1 MQSKNLFANA
11 QAPTLGE
18 RFEQLLSVD
27 GLVIERIVS
36 SPRIEQQRYVQTQ
49 DEWVVLLHGTA
60 VLEVDGVPLSLGD
73 GDYVFLPASTPH
85 VLREVSNGALW
96 LAVHHHH
103 AEASAA

>member
-1 MQSKNLFANA
+1 MQSRNLFANT
-11 QAPTLGE
+11 QAPTMGE

-49 DEWVVLLHGTA
+49 DEWVVLLRGTA
-60 VLEVDGVPLSLGD
+60 LLEVDGAPLSLGN
-73 GDYVFLPASTPH
+73 GDYVFLPAGTPH
-85 VLREVSNGALW
+85 VVREVSDGALW

-103 AEASAA
+103 AEAPSA